1 MDALPRV
8 QAWQAE
14 NGPPSRLHDILTR
27 LPLEGLLYLIARAD
41 CEELRKKLTLY
52 VYQGRQEKPDV
63 SGADLRAL
71 GLEPGP
77 AYGRILKRI
86 LDAKLDGEAATRE
99 AQLELARDMA
109 KRTLRKK
116 AEPGRNGGGA

>member
-1 MDALPRV
+1 MLERLGPARHPGRGAAGRTAALMDALPRV

-63 SGADLRAL
+63 SGAGSARSGPGAGPRVRAHSQKDI
-71 GLEPGP
+71 
-77 AYGRILKRI
+77 GRQ
-86 LDAKLDGEAATRE
+86 A
-99 AQLELARDMA
+99 
-109 KRTLRKK
+109 
-116 AEPGRNGGGA
+116 GR